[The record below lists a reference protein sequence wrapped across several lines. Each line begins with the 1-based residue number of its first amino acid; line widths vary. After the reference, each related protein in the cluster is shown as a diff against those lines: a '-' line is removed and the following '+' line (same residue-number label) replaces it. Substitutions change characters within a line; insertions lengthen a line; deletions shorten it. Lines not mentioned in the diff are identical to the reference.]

1 MKKVS
6 CVDMSQ
12 CLVPVL
18 KPSGIHSVSLPKTD
32 QSDRKTIEGTFPQ
45 CYDDALCS

>member
-18 KPSGIHSVSLPKTD
+18 KPSGIHSFFTENGSK
-32 QSDRKTIEGTFPQ
+32 
-45 CYDDALCS
+45 